1 LASELYAPGVDDLMI
16 QAVLRHKDVLVTREH
31 YIKTT
36 SEQSVAA
43 MSKLE
48 AALDSRCTDCT
59 PNTVDTKTAVPN

>member
-1 LASELYAPGVDDLMI
+1 MI
-16 QAVLRHKDVLVTREH
+16 QQILRQKDVAVTREH

-48 AALDSRCTDCT
+48 AAFGALCADRALATVPIKNT
-59 PNTVDTKTAVPN
+59 LPN

>member
-1 LASELYAPGVDDLMI
+1 MI
-16 QAVLRHKDVLVTREH
+16 QQILRHHDAAVTREH

-48 AALDSRCTDCT
+48 DRFRRSVR
-59 PNTVDTKTAVPN
+59 